1 MVLDIFNQH
10 SRIYNQHMEETGHYI
25 AQDEIL
31 KKVIPFVKSPILDV
45 ACGSGNILKKLSKTF
60 SEIRGND
67 LSKSMT
73 SLAKQN
79 NPKIIFTNDDA
90 EELTS
95 YDQKFKTLF
104 CVNTLFYLN
113 NKEKAIQRWK
123 NLLEENGK
131 LIIIE
136 EHPFIYPNNKFLKD
150 LKLNPLAPKEIIE
163 LGSNTKLKL
172 VHQNKVKINDK
183 HKLFVFVFEKN
194 IQLGGNIK

>member
-79 NPKIIFTNDDA
+79 NPKITFTNDDA
-90 EELTS
+90 EELIS
-95 YDQKFKTLF
+95 YNQKFKTLF
-104 CVNTLFYLN
+104 CVNTLFYLS

-123 NLLEENGK
+123 DLLEEKGK
-131 LIIIE
+131 LIVIE
-136 EHPFIYPNNKFLKD
+136 EHPFIYPNNKYLEN
-150 LKLNPLAPKEIIE
+150 LKLIPFSPKEIIE
-163 LGSNTKLKL
+163 LMSHLKLKL
-172 VHQNKVKINDK
+172 IYQNNVKIDDK
-183 HKLFVFVFEKN
+183 HNLFVSVFEK
-194 IQLGGNIK
+194 IFQEEKK